1 MSDPDMIF
9 KIMDAVTV
17 PVMAKCRI
25 GHVIETQILKS
36 IGIDYIYELEVLTPA
51 DEAYHIYKY
60 NYRIPFVC
68 GARNIGEA
76 LRRVSE
82 GAAMIR
88 TKGKTGTRDVVEV
101 VRLARSMRGDIRHV
115 KRLGEEQLMAY
126 SNEIGSPY
134 ELLLEVRKLGRLP
147 VVKFAAGGIATPAD
161 AALMMKLGE
170 EGVFV
175 GSGNF
180 KSGNPAKRAEAI
192 VKATTHY
199 NNPAILAEVS

>member
-51 DEAYHIYKY
+51 DEAYRIYKY

-82 GAAMIR
+82 GAA
-88 TKGKTGTRDVVEV
+88 
-101 VRLARSMRGDIRHV
+101 
-115 KRLGEEQLMAY
+115 
-126 SNEIGSPY
+126 
-134 ELLLEVRKLGRLP
+134 
-147 VVKFAAGGIATPAD
+147 
-161 AALMMKLGE
+161 
-170 EGVFV
+170 
-175 GSGNF
+175 
-180 KSGNPAKRAEAI
+180 
-192 VKATTHY
+192 
-199 NNPAILAEVS
+199 